1 MTDKQKSIAS
11 QVARLSQENARMR
24 VALTEIAFRCQRQLD
39 NRALN
44 GWRIELAVTEIRD
57 TAKKALEPSNGTLTI
72 KKGSHA

>member
-1 MTDKQKSIAS
+1 MTDKQKFITN

-39 NRALN
+39 NKALD

-57 TAKKALEPSNGTLTI
+57 TAKKALESPNGTMTI
-72 KKGSHA
+72 KKQ